1 MVKADLKVRIGK
13 LELKNPVMA
22 ASGTFGSGEEFKD
35 FVNINKL
42 GAIITKSIT
51 LNQREGNPPP
61 RIVETS
67 SGILNSIGLQ
77 NDGIEGFIKNN
88 LPFLRRV
95 KTVVIVSIAGQSFN
109 EYKELARRLD
119 KIERIDGIE
128 INISCPNV
136 RGGLEFAVEPSS
148 TFEVVSLTRKN
159 TRKTLITKLSPNV
172 KDIGEIAKAAE
183 EAGTDSVSLVNTFTG
198 MAIDIETKAPKL
210 GNLVGGLSGPAIKP
224 IALHMVWEVARQ
236 VKIPVIGMGGIMN
249 YKDALEFIIVGASAI
264 QVGTANFVNPKATI
278 EIINGIEN
286 YMGKNRIK
294 NIKEL
299 VGCLK
304 I

>member
-119 KIERIDGIE
+119 KIERIDAIE

-286 YMGKNRIK
+286 YMSKSRIK

>member
-1 MVKADLKVRIGK
+1 MVKPDLKVRIGK

-77 NDGIEGFIKNN
+77 NDGIESFIKNN

-119 KIERIDGIE
+119 KIERIDGVE
-128 INISCPNV
+128 VNISCPNV

-159 TRKTLITKLSPNV
+159 TRKTLIAKLSPNV

-183 EAGTDSVSLVNTFTG
+183 EAGADSVSLINTFTG

-236 VKIPVIGMGGIMN
+236 VKIPVIGIGGIMN
-249 YKDALEFIIVGASAI
+249 YKDALEFIIVGASTI

>member
-119 KIERIDGIE
+119 KIERIDGVE

-159 TRKTLITKLSPNV
+159 TRKTLIAKLSPNV

-183 EAGTDSVSLVNTFTG
+183 EAGADSVSLINTFTG
-198 MAIDIETKAPKL
+198 MAVDIETKAPKL

-236 VKIPVIGMGGIMN
+236 VKIPVIGIGGIMN

-278 EIINGIEN
+278 EIIDGIEN

>member
-1 MVKADLKVRIGK
+1 MVKPDLKVRIGK

-109 EYKELARRLD
+109 EYKELVRRLD
-119 KIERIDGIE
+119 KIERIDAIE

-249 YKDALEFIIVGASAI
+249 YKDALEFIIAGASAVQI
-264 QVGTANFVNPKATI
+264 GTANFVNPKAMI
-278 EIINGIEN
+278 EIINGIEK
-286 YMGKNRIK
+286 YMNANKIK
-294 NIKEL
+294 NMKEL
-299 VGCLK
+299 IGCLK
-304 I
+304 V

>member
-22 ASGTFGSGEEFKD
+22 ASGTFGFGEEFKD

-159 TRKTLITKLSPNV
+159 TRKTLIAKLSPNV

-236 VKIPVIGMGGIMN
+236 IKIPVIGMGGIMN

-294 NIKEL
+294 DIKEL